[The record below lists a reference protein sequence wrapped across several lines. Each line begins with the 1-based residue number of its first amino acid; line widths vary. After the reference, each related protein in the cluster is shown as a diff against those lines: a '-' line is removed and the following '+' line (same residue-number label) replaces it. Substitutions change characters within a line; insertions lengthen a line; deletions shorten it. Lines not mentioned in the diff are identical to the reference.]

1 MKKNISTEAGAAIGA
16 QTRTAADPQFNAKE
30 FREALGMFA
39 TGVTIVTARSTEG
52 IDVGLTAS
60 SFNSVSLDPPL
71 VLWSLAQNAGSMP
84 VFAQGA
90 HYTIHVLGA
99 HQKQLAERFARRGD
113 DKFAGLELQRNA
125 YGTPLL
131 ECAARFECFN
141 RSQHQEGDHTIF
153 VGQVERLSRDASA
166 TPLLY
171 HGGRFY
177 TEHPL
182 GDSGAAPEPSRFV
195 ADYLG
200 YLLGQASHAVN
211 GGLEADLQATGLS
224 HAEWRVLAVLHDAQ
238 TDASARI
245 KQALPLTQLAREV
258 LAKQPTVTK
267 LVQRMAVAGWVSLRD
282 DAADQRKTLV
292 APTAAGLK
300 KVAKLVDAAQA
311 HEVRLLASLGSAD
324 VAALKRMLRRVQTA

>member
-1 MKKNISTEAGAAIGA
+1 MKKNISTAAEPEFTG
-16 QTRTAADPQFNAKE
+16 KE
-30 FREALGMFA
+30 FRDALGMFA
-39 TGVTIVTARSTEG
+39 TGVTIVTARSADG
-52 IDVGLTAS
+52 QDVGLTAS
-60 SFNSVSLDPPL
+60 SFNSVSLAPPL
-71 VLWSLAQNAGSMP
+71 VLWSLAHSAGSMP
-84 VFAQGA
+84 VFAEGA
-90 HYTIHVLGA
+90 HYAIHVLGSD
-99 HQKQLAERFARRGD
+99 QKQLAERFARKGE
-113 DKFAGLELQRNA
+113 DKFAGLALKRNA

-131 ECAARFECFN
+131 DGCAARFECFN
-141 RSQHQEGDHTIF
+141 RSQHREGDHTIF
-153 VGQVERLSRDASA
+153 VGEVERLIRDALA

-182 GDSGAAPEPSRFV
+182 GESGDTAEPSRFV

-238 TDASARI
+238 TDPAARI
-245 KQALPLTQLAREV
+245 KQGLPLTQLAREV

-267 LVQRMAVAGWVSLRD
+267 LVQRMAAAGWVSLRD
-282 DAADQRKTLV
+282 DALDQRKTLV

-300 KVAKLVDAAQA
+300 KVARLVEAARE
-311 HEVRLLASLGSAD
+311 HETRLLASMGSAD
-324 VAALKRMLRRVQTA
+324 VAALKRMLKRVQA